1 MATSSTRR
9 RAYGRRSSRSST
21 ARPDASFVSTAS
33 PGFQGVDG
41 CLLTAQLGDSGLG
54 VVPTDG
60 GDRAFRCVLDAAGW
74 RHVFDL
80 LETFTTGDLTPGRHA
95 HQYLTETGAIEWI
108 VSTNREW

>member
-1 MATSSTRR
+1 MATTPTRR
-9 RAYGRRSSRSST
+9 CACARRSSRSST
-21 ARPDASFVSTAS
+21 ATPEASFVSIAS
-33 PGFQGVDG
+33 RGFEGVDG
-41 CLLTAQLGDSGLG
+41 CLLTAQLGDSDLG
-54 VVPTDG
+54 VVPIDS